1 MKQITLSIV
10 ILSLFISLCGCG
22 QTSEPNVVM
31 PTVFYYHTDLN
42 SKEDFNDIFVAE
54 IREGVQY
61 QDDHI
66 LLLNSYFAGPE
77 SENLVNPFP
86 SGLDAVSLEATGDT
100 AYVVLSEKIAK
111 LSALDL
117 TMACSC
123 LSLTLLELTQCDYV
137 QISAENNL
145 LADQEFITIG
155 RDTLLLSDNTQ
166 LPTEN

>member
-1 MKQITLSIV
+1 MKRITLSIM

-22 QTSEPNVVM
+22 QASEPDVVM
-31 PTVFYYHTDLN
+31 PTAFYYHTDLD

-54 IREGVQY
+54 IREGIQY
-61 QDDHI
+61 QNDHI
-66 LLLNSYFAGPE
+66 LLLNSYFSGPD

-86 SGLDAVSLEATGDT
+86 SGLETVSFEIKDDT
-100 AYVVLSEKIAK
+100 TYIVLSEKIAK

-123 LSLTLLELTQCDYV
+123 LSLTLFELTQCDYV

-166 LPTEN
+166 LSTED

>member
-1 MKQITLSIV
+1 MKRITLSIM
-10 ILSLFISLCGCG
+10 ILSLFISLYGCG
-22 QTSEPNVVM
+22 QTPEPDVVM
-31 PTVFYYHTDLN
+31 PTSFYYHTDLD
-42 SKEDFNDIFVAE
+42 SKEDFNDIFIAE

-61 QDDHI
+61 QNDHI
-66 LLLNSYFAGPE
+66 LLLNSYFSGPE

-86 SGLDAVSLEATGDT
+86 SGLEAVSFETKGDT

-123 LSLTLLELTQCDYV
+123 LSLTLFELTQCDYV
-137 QISAENNL
+137 QISAENNF
-145 LADQEFITIG
+145 LADQEFITIR